1 MAAGARRIDRPHTPR
16 RDNRKRPRDRVRP
29 PRDRDRRHVAP
40 LAGRT
45 REDPEPALPA
55 YARRSGRARRAACEP
70 ARARDRRRL
79 DRPRSRGDRAQARRR
94 RGGRRSARLCGR
106 SVPQIVSDFLL
117 DLHRA
122 NGVDVRL
129 GAALASLDAQPD
141 DASKVRA
148 TLADG
153 TTIDADF
160 AVAGI
165 GLALNASLASDAGW
179 RSTTASSS
187 TNSARPATRR
197 FSRAAT
203 SRTITTAG

>member
-1 MAAGARRIDRPHTPR
+1 
-16 RDNRKRPRDRVRP
+16 
-29 PRDRDRRHVAP
+29 
-40 LAGRT
+40 
-45 REDPEPALPA
+45 
-55 YARRSGRARRAACEP
+55 
-70 ARARDRRRL
+70 
-79 DRPRSRGDRAQARRR
+79 
-94 RGGRRSARLCGR
+94 
-106 SVPQIVSDFLL
+106 SVPQVVSDFLL

-165 GLALNASLASDAGW
+165 GLALNATLASDAGL
-179 RSTTASSS
+179 AVDDGIVVDE
-187 TNSARPATRR
+187 
-197 FSRAAT
+197 FGAT
-203 SRTITTAG
+203 SDPAI

>member
-1 MAAGARRIDRPHTPR
+1 
-16 RDNRKRPRDRVRP
+16 
-29 PRDRDRRHVAP
+29 
-40 LAGRT
+40 
-45 REDPEPALPA
+45 
-55 YARRSGRARRAACEP
+55 
-70 ARARDRRRL
+70 
-79 DRPRSRGDRAQARRR
+79 
-94 RGGRRSARLCGR
+94 
-106 SVPQIVSDFLL
+106 SVPQVVSDFLL

-165 GLALNASLASDAGW
+165 GLALNATLASNAGL
-179 RSTTASSS
+179 AIDDGIVVDE
-187 TNSARPATRR
+187 
-197 FSRAAT
+197 FGAT
-203 SRTITTAG
+203 SDPAV